1 VCSYTQNT
9 HTHTHTCLC
18 VCVCVCMYVCMH
30 VCMYVCMCIY
40 INDRGGGDRRDD
52 VCHVEEVE
60 KKLYHAFSTPRGKE
74 AVSCQPPNPGLEL
87 RV

>member
-1 VCSYTQNT
+1 
-9 HTHTHTCLC
+9 
-18 VCVCVCMYVCMH
+18 
-30 VCMYVCMCIY
+30 MCIY